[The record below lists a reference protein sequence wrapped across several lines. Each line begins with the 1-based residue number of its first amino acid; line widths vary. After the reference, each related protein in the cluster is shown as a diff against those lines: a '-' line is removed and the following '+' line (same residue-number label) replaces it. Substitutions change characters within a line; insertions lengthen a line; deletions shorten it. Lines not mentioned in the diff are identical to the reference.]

1 MTQQRRQMARLEV
14 VHALADAQGLGKL
27 PERVKRGLKPIIMVV
42 ERSFFGGRAVDAD
55 GWQEARR
62 SYEDFAFGEGWA

>member
-1 MTQQRRQMARLEV
+1 MIGFSVRRARSGRRPR
-14 VHALADAQGLGKL
+14 LAISRAVN
-27 PERVKRGLKPIIMVV
+27 EVV

-62 SYEDFAFGEGWA
+62 SYEEFAFGEGWA